1 MLTLGIVCAA
11 LMSNFIKPMETPID
25 PKPQTIVVAGGCFW
39 CIEAL
44 YDDLKGVISAESGY
58 AGGKTEN
65 PTYNEVCSGSTGH
78 AEVVKITFDPAVASA
93 KDLLKLFFVV
103 HDPTTLNR
111 QGPDSGTQYRSAV
124 FYTTSAEK
132 TLAEEVIAEIKKE
145 KIWTDPIK
153 TSIEPLGTYYRAEE
167 YHQDYFAK
175 YEKASDK
182 ERATMNAGY
191 CSAIIDPK
199 VRKFREKYKAKLKKD
214 G

>member
-1 MLTLGIVCAA
+1 
-11 LMSNFIKPMETPID
+11 METPVD
-25 PKPQTIVVAGGCFW
+25 SKPQSIVVAGGCFW

-65 PTYNEVCSGSTGH
+65 PTYNEVCSGRTGH
-78 AEVVKITFDPAVASA
+78 AEVVKITFDPAVATA

-124 FYTTSAEK
+124 FYTNSDEK
-132 TLAEEVIAEIKKE
+132 ALAEEVIAEIKKE
-145 KIWTDPIK
+145 KIWTDPI
-153 TSIEPLGTYYRAEE
+153 TTTIELLGPYYRAEE

-175 YEKASDK
+175 YEKASEK

-199 VRKFREKYKAKLKKD
+199 VRKFREKYQSRLKK
-214 G
+214 GG